1 MKLSIRTRQKVEDA
15 FSLIKQK
22 LEDMKDILNLQISQM
37 CQKKYSE
44 AVDDLTDTTKQLC
57 VDIIRTERR

>member
-37 CQKKYSE
+37 CQKNILK
-44 AVDDLTDTTKQLC
+44 
-57 VDIIRTERR
+57 

>member
-1 MKLSIRTRQKVEDA
+1 MSEPIESKKDEIFKWYEEHGPYMKLSIRTRQKVEDA

-37 CQKKYSE
+37 CQKK
-44 AVDDLTDTTKQLC
+44 
-57 VDIIRTERR
+57 IF